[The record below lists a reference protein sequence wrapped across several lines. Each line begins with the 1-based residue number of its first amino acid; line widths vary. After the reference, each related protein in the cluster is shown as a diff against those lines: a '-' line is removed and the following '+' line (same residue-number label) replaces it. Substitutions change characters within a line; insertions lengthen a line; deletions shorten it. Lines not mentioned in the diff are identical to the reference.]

1 MNQYQR
7 SNQIS
12 YQKLDFSLI
21 FDSIP
26 TETEYNGKLPQLS
39 LFEDEKFVS
48 EYINRQHN
56 TDSQLN
62 IAQSANHSFNF
73 KKNEA
78 ARVCETLVNNSQI
91 ICSKLHKSQLQR
103 SSQLKTQF
111 SQSSQIPKTQFL
123 KPIITQKKQIKLE
136 PRFGTPLRAVVKTI
150 IREKCVE

>member
-73 KKNEA
+73 KKNQA

-91 ICSKLHKSQLQR
+91 ICSKLQKSQLQR

-111 SQSSQIPKTQFL
+111 SQSSQIKTQYL

-136 PRFGTPLRAVVKTI
+136 PLRAVVKTI
-150 IREKCVE
+150 LREKCVE

>member
-48 EYINRQHN
+48 EYINRQHS

-91 ICSKLHKSQLQR
+91 ICSKLRKSQLQR
-103 SSQLKTQF
+103 SSQLKN
-111 SQSSQIPKTQFL
+111 SQIPF
-123 KPIITQKKQIKLE
+123 KPILTQKNVKLE

-150 IREKCVE
+150 LHEKCDELK